1 MSIKLSM
8 IDLLSA
14 LYYNSVILNKKDMKM
29 LMCDCKKCGG
39 DDEYAFCEN
48 ALLDAQVSV
57 WRSGKTLGW
66 LVILGLILIGV
77 LAILGI

>member
-1 MSIKLSM
+1 
-8 IDLLSA
+8 
-14 LYYNSVILNKKDMKM
+14 MKM

-57 WRSGKTLGW
+57 WRSEKTLGW
-66 LVILGLILIGV
+66 LVMLGVILIVV

>member
-1 MSIKLSM
+1 
-8 IDLLSA
+8 
-14 LYYNSVILNKKDMKM
+14 MKM

-66 LVILGLILIGV
+66 LVMLGVILIVV